1 MLFTCCPIRD
11 SMTPVLDTVR
21 STMLADSLRTRRRN
35 IKAIPNFMSFQKND
49 DKPHYEIIFGGDGI
63 TQLKFLEA
71 EITTRLDNSRVVIA
85 FFNGNDSFQDKV
97 GIGWFRYFS
106 C

>member
-1 MLFTCCPIRD
+1 MRCF
-11 SMTPVLDTVR
+11 VLPE
-21 STMLADSLRTRRRN
+21 SLRTRRRN

-49 DKPHYEIIFGGDGI
+49 DKPHYEIIFGGDGT

-71 EITTRLDNSRVVIA
+71 EITTRLDNSRVEIA

-97 GIGWFRYFS
+97 GVGWFCYFS